1 MTEIKT
7 KAVKVRIK
15 MNAQENLPGRV
26 GIYKL
31 NVTNL
36 SRGTM
41 YKINVQALSEKGG
54 STVSTVKAT
63 TKGLFLFLRVLIYVL
78 IIV

>member
-1 MTEIKT
+1 MKEIKT

-26 GIYKL
+26 GIYKM

-36 SRGTM
+36 SRGTV
-41 YKINVQALSEKGG
+41 YEINVQAL
-54 STVSTVKAT
+54 T
-63 TKGLFLFLRVLIYVL
+63 
-78 IIV
+78 